1 MVSMVLQHKLEIL
14 EKYLTLEANELIFT
28 KSGEF
33 YVDYGD
39 RFELI
44 EDKQLDYEFLNDFL
58 VQLATRRNQRF
69 NESYPS
75 LSCELPEPYLRYRVQ
90 AQHESVLFGSD
101 VCICIR
107 IPSKTRFDLESF
119 MLSDTLL
126 QEGWTHKRIKDFI
139 HDKKNVLVSGGTGS
153 GKTSF
158 LNSLMQ
164 EIPIN
169 DRVVTIEDS
178 QELFVANPN
187 KTQLA
192 VPKDE
197 KSIYTYTTAINNAM
211 RLRPDRLFLGEIDIR
226 NTLTFLRVNN
236 TGHSGNL
243 STLHANNSED
253 AINAII
259 TNSMFGG
266 MNDREA
272 LKDYIR
278 SAIDYIV
285 QIERIGKQRKIV
297 EILNVKEYIR
307 PSNHYKRV
315 KSFQNDRHET
325 LDSTKKQI
333 EGSHEPIAP
342 YKECRR
348 ESQQDS
354 TRRDSQ
360 DSLTQSNNTDSHTL
374 QSSTK
379 ESITEARIDHWVFSH

>member
-1 MVSMVLQHKLEIL
+1 MENVSIVLEHKLQVL
-14 EKYLTLEANELIFT
+14 DKYLTLPANELIFT
-28 KSGEF
+28 KSCEF

-39 RFELI
+39 RFELVQ
-44 EDKQLDYEFLNDFL
+44 DKALDYDFLNDFL

-75 LSCELPEPYLRYRVQ
+75 LSCELPAPYLRYRIQ

-107 IPSKTRFDLESF
+107 IPSKSRFNLESF
-119 MLSDTLL
+119 ILSDTLKA
-126 QEGWTHKRIKDFI
+126 EGWTHQKIKDFI
-139 HDKKNVLVSGGTGS
+139 KDKKNVLVSGGTGS

-187 KTQLA
+187 KTQIA

-197 KSIYTYTTAINNAM
+197 NSVYTYTTAINNAM

-259 TNSMFGG
+259 TNAMFGG

-272 LKDYIR
+272 LRDYIR

-285 QIERIGKQRKIV
+285 QIERIGKQRKIL
-297 EILNVKEYIR
+297 EILDVKKHLKAGGSKDSINDSILTLLANNIE
-307 PSNHYKRV
+307 S
-315 KSFQNDRHET
+315 KSTATPTQNIESK
-325 LDSTKKQI
+325 LDSKNQSTLLDLQLNNDI
-333 EGSHEPIAP
+333 EFKANDLNVIN
-342 YKECRR
+342 
-348 ESQQDS
+348 ESS
-354 TRRDSQ
+354 P
-360 DSLTQSNNTDSHTL
+360 NT
-374 QSSTK
+374 
-379 ESITEARIDHWVFSH
+379 RIDHWITTY